1 MSEKLIQQLRS
12 AAGHHKKYP
21 KGSDRGLLRLAA
33 DRIAELGAKLQSA
46 EEELAIS
53 RAKLARVKE
62 WAGESRSADK
72 PKLLMWS
79 ELVEILSDTRKPLA
93 VEEGVVAVEGKT
105 THYAVIKAPCDLP
118 AGTEGTVVFMPK
130 EGDNGVD

>member
-1 MSEKLIQQLRS
+1 MEKLIQRLRS

-33 DRIAELGAKLQSA
+33 DRIAELEARVA
-46 EEELAIS
+46 ELEAQ
-53 RAKLARVKE
+53 LARVKE